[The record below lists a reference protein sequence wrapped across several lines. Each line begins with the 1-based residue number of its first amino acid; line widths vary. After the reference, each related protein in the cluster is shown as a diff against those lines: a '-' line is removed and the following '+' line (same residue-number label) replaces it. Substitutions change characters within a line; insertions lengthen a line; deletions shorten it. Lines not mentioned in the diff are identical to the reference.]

1 MSGKWATKCPGY
13 TTGKYELVFFSGIPG
28 FVGGGFTAFSLRI
41 IFSANYPGGFFVYI
55 AERNPGVQFFFE
67 RLANLE
73 IVSIYLVKFKCVLQS
88 IREMNEKTNPNILVA
103 EDVES
108 NFLYIKAVLS
118 KLNATIFWAKS
129 GVEAIEI
136 CERENSIDLVFMDLQ
151 MPEMNGYEATQIL
164 KKKFPNL
171 PIVAQTAFAM
181 SDDREKALDS
191 GCDDYLAKP
200 IKSKDLLSVVEK
212 YVK

>member
-1 MSGKWATKCPGY
+1 MK
-13 TTGKYELVFFSGIPG
+13 
-28 FVGGGFTAFSLRI
+28 
-41 IFSANYPGGFFVYI
+41 
-55 AERNPGVQFFFE
+55 
-67 RLANLE
+67 
-73 IVSIYLVKFKCVLQS
+73 
-88 IREMNEKTNPNILVA
+88 MNEKTFPNILIA

-108 NFLYIKAVLS
+108 NFLYLKAVLS
-118 KLNATIFWAKS
+118 KLNATIFWAKN
-129 GVEAIEI
+129 GIEAVDI
-136 CERENSIDLVFMDLQ
+136 CEKENSIDLVFMDLQ

-164 KKKFPNL
+164 KKKYPNL

-212 YVK
+212 FIKL

>member
-1 MSGKWATKCPGY
+1 MLSFSSGNMSEK
-13 TTGKYELVFFSGIPG
+13 
-28 FVGGGFTAFSLRI
+28 
-41 IFSANYPGGFFVYI
+41 
-55 AERNPGVQFFFE
+55 
-67 RLANLE
+67 
-73 IVSIYLVKFKCVLQS
+73 IY
-88 IREMNEKTNPNILVA
+88 PNILIA

-108 NFLYIKAVLS
+108 NFLYLKAVLS
-118 KLNATIFWAKS
+118 KLNATIFWAKN
-129 GVEAIEI
+129 GIEAVDI
-136 CERENSIDLVFMDLQ
+136 CNDKNAIDLIFMDLQ

-164 KKKFPNL
+164 KKRYPNM

-212 YVK
+212 FLKL

>member
-1 MSGKWATKCPGY
+1 
-13 TTGKYELVFFSGIPG
+13 
-28 FVGGGFTAFSLRI
+28 
-41 IFSANYPGGFFVYI
+41 
-55 AERNPGVQFFFE
+55 
-67 RLANLE
+67 
-73 IVSIYLVKFKCVLQS
+73 
-88 IREMNEKTNPNILVA
+88 MNEKTYPNILIA

-108 NFLYIKAVLS
+108 NFLYLKAVLS
-118 KLNATIFWAKS
+118 KLNATIFWAKN
-129 GVEAIEI
+129 GIEAVEL
-136 CERENSIDLVFMDLQ
+136 CESNAIDLVFMDLQ
-151 MPEMNGYEATQIL
+151 MPEMNGYEATEIL

-212 YVK
+212 FIKI

>member
-1 MSGKWATKCPGY
+1 
-13 TTGKYELVFFSGIPG
+13 
-28 FVGGGFTAFSLRI
+28 
-41 IFSANYPGGFFVYI
+41 
-55 AERNPGVQFFFE
+55 
-67 RLANLE
+67 
-73 IVSIYLVKFKCVLQS
+73 
-88 IREMNEKTNPNILVA
+88 MNEKTYPNILIA

-108 NFLYIKAVLS
+108 NFLYLKAVLS
-118 KLNATIFWAKS
+118 KLNATIFWAKN
-129 GVEAIEI
+129 GIETVEI
-136 CERENSIDLVFMDLQ
+136 CEKNSIDLVFMDLQ
-151 MPEMNGYEATQIL
+151 MPEMNGYEATEIL

-212 YVK
+212 FIKL